1 MVLSGAGIACSSGQE
16 PGGNGGGSAGAAA
29 GTSGTA
35 GGGGSAKG
43 GAGGRAGIGGA
54 GLGGAAGNA
63 GTGGVGGSAGA
74 GGIGG
79 LAGGG
84 ASGSGGAGGGAAGQS
99 GTGGAGGLGGT
110 AMNGGSSGAGGG
122 SGAAGGAGGGQA
134 GAAGGSAGAGGQ
146 SGAAGGGS
154 GGQTAIPDGGTDAH
168 SSCGADGGPD
178 GGATPVVVKLALD
191 ANRMVYDPVR
201 ALLYASVR
209 HDAPAS
215 ADTVAVID
223 PVAMSVV
230 TTFPVGNDPGP
241 LALSDDASTL
251 WVGLTGDGTFRS
263 ITLTTKPAT
272 VNPTHPL
279 PTDQYIYTMVVLP
292 GTTTSVVASVG
303 DGSNSI
309 IHTFDDGVSRATTA
323 TVNWAKRLC
332 LGPSG
337 YVFGYDGYSSGDLFT
352 SFAVSS
358 AGVTVVKSAVGLVD
372 TIQNDIIWVPPRVYA
387 YFGEVVDVSSPANP
401 FRAGKFNF
409 VGAIGVRDSGH
420 LLMMSPGIY
429 NSTLNPTLRL
439 LDTTTFTQTA
449 SVTVPWNI
457 DDESTSFLD
466 LAYLGGNRL
475 AVVSDDGAA
484 WAIYFLQSSV
494 IGPP

>member
-1 MVLSGAGIACSSGQE
+1 MRQALREPTVDGPLHAVVQSTIVRHGDAGRLLVAGALLLSGAGIACSSGQG
-16 PGGNGGGSAGAAA
+16 PGGSGGGSAGAGA
-29 GTSGTA
+29 GISGAA
-35 GGGGSAKG
+35 GGGGSATG

-54 GLGGAAGNA
+54 GLGGAVGNA

-74 GGIGG
+74 GG

-84 ASGSGGAGGGAAGQS
+84 TSGSSGAGGGAAGQS
-99 GTGGAGGLGGT
+99 GTGGAGGFGGT

-122 SGAAGGAGGGQA
+122 SGAAGGAVGGHA
-134 GAAGGSAGAGGQ
+134 GAVGGSAGAGGQ
-146 SGAAGGGS
+146 SGAADGGS
-154 GGQTAIPDGGTDAH
+154 GGQTASPDGGTDAH
-168 SSCGADGGPD
+168 SSGGADGGPD

-209 HDAPAS
+209 HGAPSS

-230 TTFPVGNDPGP
+230 TTLPVGNDPGP

-279 PTDQYIYTMVVLP
+279 PTDQHIYTMVVLP

-303 DGSNSI
+303 DGSGSI
-309 IHTFDDGVSRATTA
+309 IHAFDDGVSRATTA

-332 LGPSG
+332 LGPAG

-358 AGVTVVKSAVGLVD
+358 TGVTVVKSAVGLVD
-372 TIQNDIIWVPPRVYA
+372 TIQNDIIWAPPRGLRV
-387 YFGEVVDVSSPANP
+387 FRRSGRRVVAGQPGTRGQVQ
-401 FRAGKFNF
+401 FR
-409 VGAIGVRDSGH
+409 RGH
-420 LLMMSPGIY
+420 RR
-429 NSTLNPTLRL
+429 T
-439 LDTTTFTQTA
+439 
-449 SVTVPWNI
+449 
-457 DDESTSFLD
+457 
-466 LAYLGGNRL
+466 
-475 AVVSDDGAA
+475 
-484 WAIYFLQSSV
+484 
-494 IGPP
+494 

>member
-1 MVLSGAGIACSSGQE
+1 M
-16 PGGNGGGSAGAAA
+16 
-29 GTSGTA
+29 
-35 GGGGSAKG
+35 
-43 GAGGRAGIGGA
+43 
-54 GLGGAAGNA
+54 
-63 GTGGVGGSAGA
+63 
-74 GGIGG
+74 
-79 LAGGG
+79 
-84 ASGSGGAGGGAAGQS
+84 
-99 GTGGAGGLGGT
+99 
-110 AMNGGSSGAGGG
+110 
-122 SGAAGGAGGGQA
+122 
-134 GAAGGSAGAGGQ
+134 
-146 SGAAGGGS
+146 
-154 GGQTAIPDGGTDAH
+154 
-168 SSCGADGGPD
+168 
-178 GGATPVVVKLALD
+178 VKLALD

-230 TTFPVGNDPGP
+230 TTLPVGNDPGP

-279 PTDQYIYTMVVLP
+279 PTDQHIYTMVVLP
-292 GTTTSVVASVG
+292 GTTTSIVASVG

-309 IHTFDDGVSRATTA
+309 IHAFDDGVSRATTA

-337 YVFGYDGYSSGDLFT
+337 YVFGYDGNSSGDLFT

-358 AGVTVVKSAVGLVD
+358 TGVTVVKSAVGLVD

-401 FRAGKFNF
+401 VRAGKFNF

-449 SVTVPWNI
+449 SVTVPWDI
-457 DDESTSFLD
+457 DEESTSFLD
-466 LAYLGGNRL
+466 LAYLGGNRM
-475 AVVSDDGAA
+475 AVVSDDGAG
-484 WAIYFLQSSV
+484 WAIYFLQTPV

>member
-1 MVLSGAGIACSSGQE
+1 M
-16 PGGNGGGSAGAAA
+16 
-29 GTSGTA
+29 
-35 GGGGSAKG
+35 
-43 GAGGRAGIGGA
+43 
-54 GLGGAAGNA
+54 
-63 GTGGVGGSAGA
+63 
-74 GGIGG
+74 
-79 LAGGG
+79 
-84 ASGSGGAGGGAAGQS
+84 
-99 GTGGAGGLGGT
+99 
-110 AMNGGSSGAGGG
+110 
-122 SGAAGGAGGGQA
+122 
-134 GAAGGSAGAGGQ
+134 
-146 SGAAGGGS
+146 
-154 GGQTAIPDGGTDAH
+154 
-168 SSCGADGGPD
+168 
-178 GGATPVVVKLALD
+178 KLALD

-209 HDAPAS
+209 HGAPAS

-230 TTFPVGNDPGP
+230 TTLPVGNDPGP

-309 IHTFDDGVSRATTA
+309 VHVFDDGVSRATTA
-323 TVNWAKRLC
+323 TVNWARRLC

-352 SFAVSS
+352 SFAVSGT
-358 AGVTVVKSAVGLVD
+358 GVTVVKSIAGLVD

-401 FRAGKFNF
+401 VRAGKFNF

-429 NSTLNPTLRL
+429 NSTLNPTLRM

-449 SVTVPWNI
+449 SVTVPWDI

-475 AVVSDDGAA
+475 AVVGDDGAA